1 MARARSAGDGIDATC
16 AVPTSPIAAGSSTI
30 TGTVPTGTLHSARTL
45 VLAAAV
51 AHTMSALATADVNT
65 LFVGAT
71 VSAAAITTRR
81 PSSPR
86 ATPMEPSGPQG
97 VDFSTVD
104 QVTPSSDDRYTTLV
118 NPDGDPATVYTLL
131 PDTMAQLMN
140 GAVQGVVGR

>member
-1 MARARSAGDGIDATC
+1 
-16 AVPTSPIAAGSSTI
+16 
-30 TGTVPTGTLHSARTL
+30 
-45 VLAAAV
+45 
-51 AHTMSALATADVNT
+51 
-65 LFVGAT
+65 
-71 VSAAAITTRR
+71 
-81 PSSPR
+81 
-86 ATPMEPSGPQG
+86 MEPSGPQG